1 MNPPSLAGLVGT
13 WIALLVLLALTCG
26 SSFIAMGYWNLA
38 VNLAIAAAKALLV
51 VVVFMRLAKSAPMV
65 VVVALVAAFDLAI
78 LVVLSLPDFAVR
90 GW

>member
-26 SSFIAMGYWNLA
+26 SSFIAMGQWNLA

-65 VVVALVAAFDLAI
+65 VVVALVAAFDLAL

>member
-26 SSFIAMGYWNLA
+26 SSFIAMGPWNLA

-51 VVVFMRLAKSAPMV
+51 VVAFMRLMRSAPMV
-65 VVVALVAAFDLAI
+65 IVVAVIAAFDLAI
-78 LVVLSLPDFAVR
+78 LVVLTLPDFALR
-90 GW
+90 LG

>member
-1 MNPPSLAGLVGT
+1 MKPPSLSGLVGT
-13 WIALLVLLALTCG
+13 WI
-26 SSFIAMGYWNLA
+26 
-38 VNLAIAAAKALLV
+38 ALLV

>member
-1 MNPPSLAGLVGT
+1 VNPPSLAGLVGT

-26 SSFIAMGYWNLA
+26 SSFIAMGGWNLA
-38 VNLAIAAAKALLV
+38 VNLAVAVAKALLV

-65 VVVALVAAFDLAI
+65 VVVALVAAFDLEI

>member
-1 MNPPSLAGLVGT
+1 MKPPSLAGLVGT
-13 WIALLVLLALTCG
+13 WIALLVLLAITCG
-26 SSFIAMGYWNLA
+26 SSFISMGGWNLA

-51 VVVFMRLAKSAPMV
+51 VVVFMRLAKAAPMV
-65 VVVALVAAFDLAI
+65 IVVALIAAFDLGL

>member
-26 SSFIAMGYWNLA
+26 SSFIAIGGWNLA
-38 VNLAIAAAKALLV
+38 VNLAVAVAKALLV
-51 VVVFMRLAKSAPMV
+51 VVFMRLTKSAPMV

-78 LVVLSLPDFAVR
+78 LVVLSLPDFALR
-90 GW
+90 LG

>member
-26 SSFIAMGYWNLA
+26 SSFISMGHWNLA

-65 VVVALVAAFDLAI
+65 VVVAVIAAFDLAI
-78 LVVLSLPDFAVR
+78 LVVLTLPDFALR
-90 GW
+90 LG